1 MPLLHKKPFIPNEFS
16 IDLKENEEVFFCRIT
31 HEIFRDYDEFCE
43 RIILC
48 NSLVW
53 SCSLTGR
60 SHLTYQEAAAS
71 EEKVKR
77 LLKKFPMELRIPVLY
92 LSSICERRSLIDLA
106 EEVFLYVKD
115 RFFIG
120 ETVQVN
126 LPEGVRT
133 CHVLSVIPPS
143 TEELEASDHTPN
155 GDRHWPPAFS
165 FKYEVERH
173 DTNDEIV
180 VTADQI
186 FRKKSSYNKDK
197 NRLYIK
203 QFVHLESGTWKLK
216 ENSYIKYGIN
226 KVRYDQI
233 FCGEPPDMNPKKTT
247 PVKKNGKK
255 QETLNKYF
263 KPTDKKY
270 LAAKKNPSKKG
281 EILAAKQK
289 RKKNKKELDDAR
301 SSSGKSDQKQ
311 KTKSEKMEQRMKY
324 AEFVKEWNMK
334 REDLECEDLKD
345 MPAAIPVEC
354 RLPNE
359 YFGDV
364 VMIMEF
370 FHAFRKVLPV
380 KDFFPNG
387 IPFDLMERALIDK
400 EIAGPFCDILQLLL
414 TVIFE
419 LQEQE
424 SEETKDNDIKLTPGL
439 IFERGDDETLRIMKC
454 ATEMDVWIKKHHGL
468 PLSQLSLDT
477 STITEVLRLHLLCSG
492 AKANKSKLSKWR
504 YQSRGGYCSND
515 DPAVMLKRDNFHIID
530 NLSNR
535 NVCDLSIKDKIDIL
549 NCLTNQILTYAS
561 LRDII
566 EEGCEKARQI
576 RAELRSVRAAETKRE
591 KEEASRQRE
600 LKKDNAITE
609 NGVVL
614 DSDPKNLRSGA
625 NEKKDELLCKE
636 IRAALASAQLTP
648 LGTDRAHRRFW
659 VFSSMPGLFVEHY
672 DDHHDRCLPKG
683 TPVVNLNGSTTDGD
697 NLAYIRRL
705 FEESGNKENFAGTTQ
720 SVGSYVSPVKKLLV
734 EKNGADSP
742 VIGRNNNKSES
753 STQNLICWADPV
765 NCPVHGTAV
774 QKITWSFYHNAVQI
788 DLLIDSLNRRGM
800 RERKLRQA
808 LIQEKASILRHL
820 QKCPV
825 SKLNPNLTE
834 AIGEEEKK
842 IAKKILKQYDN
853 ANLNY
858 PVGTSLD
865 EIMEGS
871 LRDLI
876 LETEEKIT
884 NGALGTVK
892 VKDREAWRKAIRDNN
907 YDKQCKKLTWGPKC
921 DEEEDGLGIK
931 EEEAVEIIKK
941 EDESSR
947 SSTPSIDGIL
957 TFKGFNCGP
966 QRPVI
971 YDLAS
976 AILQIEQGIDQKY
989 LKRPLGLD
997 PKERERGELKM
1008 PTPALERWE
1017 TALMESTNIPQLFL
1031 HLSTLENSVTWEK
1044 SALNA
1049 FCKLCRRRTDP
1060 ENMLLCD
1067 TCNKGHHLYCL
1078 KPKLT
1083 KVPSGDWHCPKCRP
1097 KHKVEPLRRKRRLF
1111 SEEESDTE
1119 DKEEWVCKTC
1129 SENGA
1134 QLLCYSC
1141 ATFQHLTCVVP
1152 PMRKVPKSKWFC
1164 HECRQQNAAAMQKES
1179 QKDTSI
1185 VVENGSSPSTP
1196 PKEEDLSNADGGS
1209 PIINIER
1216 TSRTGR
1222 KQTTR
1227 IETPNDHVT
1236 QEDDDDYVGD
1246 DVVDDDDDY
1255 MMDVHDEDEDN
1266 DDGDD
1271 DIADDLIRWRVNTA
1285 VESERSSRRKSSK
1298 AATAKISQ
1306 FAKQLRS
1313 NGWDDDDEDG
1323 IGDAENNYEGIASVR
1338 RSGRESA
1345 SHRRNRNSGHH
1356 TSRDLPLDNAA
1367 LLEIL
1372 DDLMH
1377 HEDAWPFLRPVTKSE
1392 VPDYHQII
1400 KKPMDLATIKHKLNM
1415 LSYTKNS
1422 ELIAD
1427 TELMFDNCHVYNEE
1441 GSEVYRAGVKL
1452 RKLFYKLCK
1461 KHNLQLDADTQD
1473 LPPAKKARTVL

>member
-1 MPLLHKKPFIPNEFS
+1 MPLLHKKPFIPNEFP
-16 IDLKENEEVFFCRIT
+16 IDLKESEEVFFCRIT

-143 TEELEASDHTPN
+143 TEELEASNHTPN

-173 DTNDEIV
+173 DTNDELV

-233 FCGEPPDMNPKKTT
+233 FCGEPPDMNPKKTS
-247 PVKKNGKK
+247 PVKKNDSYVQNCNYLTLEFCSSFEKVLDVLK
-255 QETLNKYF
+255 SFLNVHPIETFSIIKI
-263 KPTDKKY
+263 Y
-270 LAAKKNPSKKG
+270 LLKLFS
-281 EILAAKQK
+281 I
-289 RKKNKKELDDAR
+289 R
-301 SSSGKSDQKQ
+301 SSNGKSDQKQ

-334 REDLECEDLKD
+334 REDLECEDLKE
-345 MPAAIPVEC
+345 MPAATAVEC

-387 IPFDLMERALIDK
+387 IPFELMERALLDK

-424 SEETKDNDIKLTPGL
+424 SDETKDNDIKLTPGL
-439 IFERGDDETLRIMKC
+439 VFERGDGETLRIMKC

-468 PLSQLSLDT
+468 PLSQLPLDT

-515 DPAVMLKRDNFHIID
+515 DPAVILKRDNFQIID
-530 NLSNR
+530 SLSNR
-535 NVCDLSIKDKIDIL
+535 NVCDLSIRDKIDIL

-566 EEGCEKARQI
+566 EEGCEKARQM

-591 KEEASRQRE
+591 KEEASRQKE

-609 NGVVL
+609 NGVIL
-614 DSDPKNLRSGA
+614 DNDQKNLRSGTG
-625 NEKKDELLCKE
+625 EKKDELLCKE
-636 IRAALASAQLTP
+636 IRSALASAQLTP

-659 VFSSMPGLFVEHY
+659 VFSSLPGLFVEHY

-697 NLAYIRRL
+697 NLDYIRRL
-705 FEESGNKENFAGTTQ
+705 FEESGNKENFAG
-720 SVGSYVSPVKKLLV
+720 SYVSPAKKLLV

-742 VIGRNNNKSES
+742 IIGRNQNKNES
-753 STQNLICWADPV
+753 QNLICWADPV

-774 QKITWSFYHNAVQI
+774 QKITWSFYHSPAQI

-808 LIQEKASILRHL
+808 LIQEKASIVRHL
-820 QKCPV
+820 RKCPV
-825 SKLNPNLTE
+825 SKLNPTLIET
-834 AIGEEEKK
+834 IGEEERKM
-842 IAKKILKQYDN
+842 AKKILRQYDN

-865 EIMEGS
+865 EIMEIS

-892 VKDREAWRKAIRDNN
+892 VKDREAWRKAIRENS
-907 YDKQCKKLTWGPKC
+907 YDKQCKKLSWGPRC
-921 DEEEDGLGIK
+921 DVSKYINVISFCILISYKIIFLGIK
-931 EEEAVEIIKK
+931 EEDMEVIKK

-947 SSTPSIDGIL
+947 SSTPSIDDAL
-957 TFKGFNCGP
+957 TFKGFNRVP

-971 YDLAS
+971 CDLAS
-976 AILQIEQGIDQKY
+976 AILQIEQGIDQKF
-989 LKRPLGLD
+989 LKRPLEEKD
-997 PKERERGELKM
+997 REIRM
-1008 PTPALERWE
+1008 STPALERWE

-1031 HLSTLENSVTWEK
+1031 HLSTLENSVSWEK

-1083 KVPSGDWHCPKCRP
+1083 KVPSGDWHCPRCRP
-1097 KHKVEPLRRKRRLF
+1097 KQKVETIKRKRRLF
-1111 SEEESDTE
+1111 SEDESDNEENMCRVILVKISTE
-1119 DKEEWVCKTC
+1119 ENLPRIVRKESVIKINICVCVSHEVCIRFFREEWICKTC

-1134 QLLCYSC
+1134 QLLCHSC
-1141 ATFQHLTCVVP
+1141 ETYQHLSCVVP

-1164 HECRQQNAAAMQKES
+1164 HECRPGQCE
-1179 QKDTSI
+1179 
-1185 VVENGSSPSTP
+1185 
-1196 PKEEDLSNADGGS
+1196 
-1209 PIINIER
+1209 
-1216 TSRTGR
+1216 
-1222 KQTTR
+1222 
-1227 IETPNDHVT
+1227 
-1236 QEDDDDYVGD
+1236 
-1246 DVVDDDDDY
+1246 
-1255 MMDVHDEDEDN
+1255 
-1266 DDGDD
+1266 
-1271 DIADDLIRWRVNTA
+1271 RWRVNTA

-1313 NGWDDDDEDG
+1313 NGWDDEDG
-1323 IGDAENNYEGIASVR
+1323 LDDAESIHESVTSVR
-1338 RSGRESA
+1338 RSGRDSA
-1345 SHRRNRNSGHH
+1345 SHRRNRNS
-1356 TSRDLPLDNAA
+1356 DLPLDNAA

-1427 TELMFDNCHVYNEE
+1427 TELMFDNCNVYNEE

-1461 KHNLQLDADTQD
+1461 KHNLQLDVDTQD
-1473 LPPAKKARTVL
+1473 QPPAKKAR